1 MAYREKRD
9 IEGVCDEKLQ
19 FQLCR
24 AKSVLIPAGD
34 GGVGLDLLF
43 QCEMQGT
50 CHIFVLSLIDL

>member
-24 AKSVLIPAGD
+24 AKSGHIPAGD

-43 QCEMQGT
+43 QCEM
-50 CHIFVLSLIDL
+50 